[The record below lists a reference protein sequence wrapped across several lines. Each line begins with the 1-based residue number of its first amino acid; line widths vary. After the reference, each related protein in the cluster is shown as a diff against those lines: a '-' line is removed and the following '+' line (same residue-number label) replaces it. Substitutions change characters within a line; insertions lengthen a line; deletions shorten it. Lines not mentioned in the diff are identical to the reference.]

1 MRSCVLTCV
10 CGTWVWMPEPKFSH
24 KRHRL
29 GRLTCQWAP
38 GAGIWSGTVLSL
50 NFFFLTMHYRDP
62 TLGFMIIYKP
72 FADWPMYQAL
82 PMHFFFF
89 FFFNYTYLLAL
100 YVCHG
105 WECHTRVPQH
115 MQVKGQLGVSSLS
128 TTWFPGMELSR
139 LSSKGLDPLHH
150 LTGFFKSIK
159 TAVSGN
165 QV

>member
-89 FFFNYTYLLAL
+89 SFLIILIYLLCTCVMGGSVTH
-100 YVCHG
+100 VCHSTCKSKDNLESVLSLPRGSQG
-105 WECHTRVPQH
+105 WSC
-115 MQVKGQLGVSSLS
+115 LGLAVRALTHCTTSRASLS
-128 TTWFPGMELSR
+128 
-139 LSSKGLDPLHH
+139 
-150 LTGFFKSIK
+150 
-159 TAVSGN
+159 
-165 QV
+165 Q